1 MQSTI
6 SLLTQITVRDI
17 YILYLRIQM
26 LLGYGNS
33 IEKLG
38 IDIIDNL
45 ASLPPVSVFGLL
57 LMVISFSGIA
67 LQMANICKYILV
79 I

>member
-1 MQSTI
+1 
-6 SLLTQITVRDI
+6 
-17 YILYLRIQM
+17 M

-57 LMVISFSGIA
+57 LMVISFGGIA

-79 I
+79 IWWKVFEIIVNIDLYILSDN